1 MTRILANIDQIG
13 PRDLDHHS
21 KWPVFLRVHGSVT
34 PEMVLPLL
42 FVAGWSSMITLISKF
57 VHDRML
63 YAYSVDVRYVL
74 TASSQRQSAL
84 AYGSWFRCRSR
95 IELQKLHCLRAL
107 Q

>member
-1 MTRILANIDQIG
+1 MTGVVTNTDQIG

-21 KWPVFLRVHGSVT
+21 KWPVFLRIHGSVT

-63 YAYSVDVRYVL
+63 
-74 TASSQRQSAL
+74 QI
-84 AYGSWFRCRSR
+84 RS
-95 IELQKLHCLRAL
+95 ISMPMY
-107 Q
+107 